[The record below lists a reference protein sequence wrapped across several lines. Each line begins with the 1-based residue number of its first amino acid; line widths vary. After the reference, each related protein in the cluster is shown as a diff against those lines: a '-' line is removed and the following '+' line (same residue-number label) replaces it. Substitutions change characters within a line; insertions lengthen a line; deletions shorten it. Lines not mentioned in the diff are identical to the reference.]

1 MKLSLVECPR
11 LVIIPSYGT
20 LYLLGHN
27 PYHWGQQLL
36 PQIEGKGLWPMVAL
50 TVKAAVP
57 LPGSFLWDG
66 KSKILRS

>member
-11 LVIIPSYGT
+11 LVIIPSHGT
-20 LYLLGHN
+20 FYLQGHN

-57 LPGSFLWDG
+57 LPGSFLSLGWE
-66 KSKILRS
+66 K